1 MQTQTHQPRATNT
14 PIYSSSTMDTL
25 FLLSSTLLPIIALFI
40 LRHLFSQKT
49 TIPGSYGWPLLIGE
63 NIDYFKQL
71 RSGTNEKFVM
81 QRRKLYG
88 DVFKTSILGEKMVF
102 LCGPEGNKFL
112 FANENKLVEA
122 WWPSSVKSIIKK
134 SHDRSVTTESANVR
148 QLLPPFL
155 RPHAV
160 KNYVAGMDSE
170 LKQQFQDYWIGR
182 DQVEVCP
189 LVAKYT
195 FSLAVKLLFGVR
207 DPVEL
212 EKLAVS
218 FVEVVSG
225 IISVPINI
233 PGTRFNRGVKAAARI
248 CEVIND
254 IIARRRKDLADGTA
268 DPSQNLLSHMIVE
281 VDKHNQDKNN
291 VSMTEGDLSSNLL
304 GLLIG
309 GYDTVNTTI
318 VFIMMTLVDYPDV
331 YQQVLKE
338 QREVAKAKPSGEL
351 LNWDDLHKMKYS
363 WNVACEVLRMRP
375 PTIGAFRVAKTDF
388 TFAGFKIPKGWKLH
402 YTHRNHEFFPHPEKF
417 DPSRFDGVGPAPYTY
432 VPFGGGPRM
441 CPGNEYARAK
451 ILVFMHN
458 IITRY
463 NWERL
468 IPDEK
473 VVNDPF
479 PRPVH
484 RFPIKLIPHKT
495 ES

>member
-40 LRHLFSQKT
+40 LRHLFSQ
-49 TIPGSYGWPLLIGE
+49 
-63 NIDYFKQL
+63 
-71 RSGTNEKFVM
+71 
-81 QRRKLYG
+81 
-88 DVFKTSILGEKMVF
+88 KMVF

-441 CPGNEYARAK
+441 CPGNEYARLK
-451 ILVFMHN
+451 F
-458 IITRY
+458 
-463 NWERL
+463 
-468 IPDEK
+468 
-473 VVNDPF
+473 
-479 PRPVH
+479 
-484 RFPIKLIPHKT
+484 
-495 ES
+495 